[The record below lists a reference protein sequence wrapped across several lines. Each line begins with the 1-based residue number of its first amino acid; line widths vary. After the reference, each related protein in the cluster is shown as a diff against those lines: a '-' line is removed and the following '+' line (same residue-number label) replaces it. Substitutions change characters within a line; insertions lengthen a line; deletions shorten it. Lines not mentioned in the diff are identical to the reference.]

1 MRRYLLVL
9 LTGLSV
15 LFAGCGRDGEQ
26 AAAGQ
31 VIQNF
36 DANGYARRTVLHGVP
51 QRVLILYPGA
61 AEAMLELG
69 LDEHILQT
77 VGAYGSEPP
86 ELEARFAELPK
97 VRAAFVPAQEEVFAL
112 QPDLIIGWAHNFSS
126 QELGEAQTWQ
136 ARGIGAYIVPATLPG
151 RSLTLEDAV
160 YPFLRN
166 LGQMFGVEQRAEAYI
181 ASCRRQEERAM
192 SQVADLP
199 VATAVVLQDHG
210 RSTYSLYDA
219 SYLIDDVLAK
229 AGFANLVRRK
239 TSMVGPERILAYDPD
254 YLVYVSLPGKDGS
267 DLSEEDALGLV
278 NANPDLKRL
287 RAVQQGHVIVIPF
300 AEVNSGNGR
309 AIDALNRL
317 VTGRIRNR

>member
-1 MRRYLLVL
+1 
-9 LTGLSV
+9 
-15 LFAGCGRDGEQ
+15 
-26 AAAGQ
+26 
-31 VIQNF
+31 
-36 DANGYARRTVLHGVP
+36 
-51 QRVLILYPGA
+51 
-61 AEAMLELG
+61 
-69 LDEHILQT
+69 
-77 VGAYGSEPP
+77 
-86 ELEARFAELPK
+86 
-97 VRAAFVPAQEEVFAL
+97 VFAL

-151 RSLTLEDAV
+151 CSLTLEDAV
-160 YPFLRN
+160 YPFLRD

-239 TSMVGPERILAYDPD
+239 TSMVGPERILAYDPE
-254 YLVYVSLPGKDGS
+254 YLVYVSLPGKDGN

-287 RAVQQGHVIVIPF
+287 RAVQQGHIIVIPF

>member
-1 MRRYLLVL
+1 MKGLLLVL
-9 LTGLSV
+9 LISTSLLFTGCSRSAEQV
-15 LFAGCGRDGEQ
+15 EAGFG
-26 AAAGQ
+26 
-31 VIQNF
+31 IQNF
-36 DANGYARRTVLHGVP
+36 DANGYTRRTVLQGVP
-51 QRVLILYPGA
+51 QRVLVLYPGA

-77 VGAYGSEPP
+77 IGAYGSEP
-86 ELEARFAELPK
+86 EQIAARFAKLPK
-97 VRAAFVPAQEEVFAL
+97 VKAAFVPAQEEVFAL
-112 QPDLIIGWAHNFSS
+112 QPDLIIGWAHNFSAM
-126 QELGEAQTWQ
+126 ELGEAQTWQ
-136 ARGIGAYIVPATLPG
+136 MRGIGAYIVPATLSG
-151 RSLTLEDAV
+151 RSLTLENSV
-160 YPFLRN
+160 YPFLRD
-166 LGQMFGVEQRAEAYI
+166 LGQMFGAEQRAEAYI

-239 TSMVGPERILAYDPD
+239 TSMVGPERILAYDPE
-254 YLVYVSLPGKDGS
+254 YLVYVSLPGKDGN

-278 NANPDLKRL
+278 NANPNLKRL